1 MRFQGVLN
9 RGGGTLR
16 TMDVEAFA
24 EAARRT
30 LEAAGHTA
38 RFDLVEGE
46 AMVEALSEAAQAVDA
61 DVVMAGGGDGT
72 ISAAAGALMNSDKAL
87 AILPAGTMNLF
98 ARGLGIPLGLEA
110 AVAAFAGGRVQPIDI
125 ATANGRPFVHQFSV
139 GMHSELIRRREE
151 MNYSS
156 RPGKIRASVVAALAT
171 AVRPPRIRFRLGL
184 PSAEIATVASSLSVS
199 NNVFGDGPLPVAA
212 RPDGGEL
219 GVYIARAHRGGEIV
233 RILIGFATGR
243 WKQDAAIEMHTAP
256 RVVLRVDRA
265 GRGFQ
270 CAIDGELLP
279 LEASTEIVIHPH
291 ALKVL
296 LPAGKDAAAA
306 D

>member
-24 EAARRT
+24 DAARRT
-30 LEAAGHTA
+30 LEAAGHQA
-38 RFDLVEGE
+38 RFRLVEGD
-46 AMVEALSEAAQAVDA
+46 AVADALAEAAQAPDI

-72 ISAAAGALMNSDKAL
+72 ISSAAAALMGSGKAL

-98 ARGLGIPLGLEA
+98 ARGLGIPLDLEA
-110 AVAAFAGGRVQPIDI
+110 AVAAFAAGKARAVDI

-156 RPGKIRASVVAALAT
+156 RPGKIRASMVAAVAT
-171 AVRPPRIRFRLGL
+171 VVQPPRIRFRLEL

-219 GVYIARAHRGGEIV
+219 GVYIARAHRGGEIL
-233 RILIGFATGR
+233 RILLSIATGR
-243 WKQDAAIEMHTAP
+243 WKQDSAIEMHTAP

-265 GRGFQ
+265 ARGFQ
-270 CAIDGELLP
+270 CAMDGELLP
-279 LEASTEIVIHPH
+279 LEASTEIVIHPR
-291 ALKVL
+291 ALNVL
-296 LPAGKDAAAA
+296 LPAEKEAG
-306 D
+306 

>member
-24 EAARRT
+24 EASRQA

-38 RFDLVEGE
+38 RFRLVDGDGV
-46 AMVEALSEAAQAVDA
+46 VEALAEAAQAPDV

-72 ISAAAGALMNSDKAL
+72 ISAAAGALMGSSKAL

-98 ARGLGIPLGLEA
+98 ARGLGIPLDLEA
-110 AVAAFAGGRVQPIDI
+110 AVAAFAGGKPRAVDI

-151 MNYSS
+151 MDYSS
-156 RPGKIRASVVAALAT
+156 RPGKIRASVVAAVAT
-171 AVRPPRIRFRLGL
+171 VVQPPRVRFHLEL
-184 PSAEIATVASSLSVS
+184 PSAEIAAVASSLSVS
-199 NNVFGDGPLPVAA
+199 NNVFGDGPLPVATH
-212 RPDGGEL
+212 PNGGEL
-219 GVYIARAHRGGEIV
+219 GIYIARAHRGGEIL
-233 RILIGFATGR
+233 RILLSIAAGR

-265 GRGFQ
+265 ARGFQ

-279 LEASTEIVIHPH
+279 LEARTEIVIHPR
-291 ALKVL
+291 ALNVL
-296 LPAGKDAAAA
+296 LPTEEK
-306 D
+306 

>member
-24 EAARRT
+24 EASRQA

-38 RFDLVEGE
+38 RFRLVDGD
-46 AMVEALSEAAQAVDA
+46 AVVEALAEAAQAPDV

-72 ISAAAGALMNSDKAL
+72 ISAAAGALMGSSKAL

-98 ARGLGIPLGLEA
+98 ARGLGIPLDLEA
-110 AVAAFAGGRVQPIDI
+110 AVAAFAGGKPRAVDI

-139 GMHSELIRRREE
+139 GMHSELIRRRDE
-151 MNYSS
+151 MDYSS
-156 RPGKIRASVVAALAT
+156 RPGKIRASVVAAVAT
-171 AVRPPRIRFRLGL
+171 VVQPPRVRFHLEL
-184 PSAEIATVASSLSVS
+184 PSAEIAAVASSLSVS
-199 NNVFGDGPLPVAA
+199 NNVFGDGPLPVATH
-212 RPDGGEL
+212 PNGGEL
-219 GVYIARAHRGGEIV
+219 GIYIARAHRGGEIL
-233 RILIGFATGR
+233 RILLSIAAGR

-265 GRGFQ
+265 ARGFQ

-279 LEASTEIVIHPH
+279 LEARTEIVIHPR
-291 ALKVL
+291 ALNVL
-296 LPAGKDAAAA
+296 LPTEEK
-306 D
+306 